1 MHVVHVR
8 ISTSGSRWQG
18 TGSLRQLQPSEGSMY
33 TANPSVDVR
42 TCVCAFVCLCC
53 VLCVVP
59 DPLGRLIRRRLV
71 HASNVIFAFVCLF
84 VHNSLGSNTVNSL
97 KFKTESRQLVTAGK
111 GFPACTRPSV
121 HQAKSSPGRLPLVLV
136 VLLVVGER
144 KTSPGSGES
153 FPLGAQAWWPAGASS
168 TFQHDRPE
176 PCPELQ
182 LLFLPPACGETLS
195 CAAL

>member
-42 TCVCAFVCLCC
+42 TCALVCLCC
-53 VLCVVP
+53 VLCVVA

-84 VHNSLGSNTVNSL
+84 VHNCGCVGMSVAYVCACSGSNTVNSL

-111 GFPACTRPSV
+111 GFPACTRPSL
-121 HQAKSSPGRLPLVLV
+121 HQAVCPWCWWSCWWWASGKPALALV
-136 VLLVVGER
+136 
-144 KTSPGSGES
+144 K
-153 FPLGAQAWWPAGASS
+153 AS
-168 TFQHDRPE
+168 R
-176 PCPELQ
+176 
-182 LLFLPPACGETLS
+182 
-195 CAAL
+195 

>member
-33 TANPSVDVR
+33 TANPSLDVR
-42 TCVCAFVCLCC
+42 TCAFVRLCC
-53 VLCVVP
+53 VLCVVA

-97 KFKTESRQLVTAGK
+97 KFKTESQQSLAKEEQLVTAGK
-111 GFPACTRPSV
+111 GFPACTRPSL
-121 HQAKSSPGRLPLVLV
+121 HQAVGCSWCWWSWCWWWASGKPALALV
-136 VLLVVGER
+136 
-144 KTSPGSGES
+144 K
-153 FPLGAQAWWPAGASS
+153 AS
-168 TFQHDRPE
+168 R
-176 PCPELQ
+176 
-182 LLFLPPACGETLS
+182 
-195 CAAL
+195 